1 VSHIPERKEK
11 NCLNCGAEVQGRFCQ
26 ICGQENIEPKE
37 SFWHLVTHFMYDITH
52 FDGKFFSTLKYLL
65 FKPGFLS
72 HEYLRGRRASYL
84 HPIRMYVFTS
94 AIFFLVFFSLK
105 NEESIVTL
113 NEKSNGKAKKQTA
126 AQVMKKLTNK
136 REDLKES
143 LSDSMPAIAKTAI
156 LSAIAQTDSNIALLK
171 RDTTAKDKVNT
182 GSNNNLNFFGGNKN
196 NRYGSIDA
204 YDSAQKKLPEAE
216 RDNFIER
223 KFTKQNIHL
232 REKYHEDGKA
242 MWEAIL
248 EKFKHMFPQM
258 LFCSLP
264 LFALLLQLLYVRRKS
279 FFYVNHVVFTIH
291 LYCGTFIIIL
301 VYVLLDALLKKF
313 SYHNQT
319 IGLVFMLSGF
329 FYWYK
334 SMRNFYEQRR
344 GKTILKYLLVLF
356 LSVFLMSILFT
367 LFFVFSAMA
376 I

>member
-1 VSHIPERKEK
+1 
-11 NCLNCGAEVQGRFCQ
+11 
-26 ICGQENIEPKE
+26 
-37 SFWHLVTHFMYDITH
+37 
-52 FDGKFFSTLKYLL
+52 
-65 FKPGFLS
+65 
-72 HEYLRGRRASYL
+72 
-84 HPIRMYVFTS
+84 
-94 AIFFLVFFSLK
+94 
-105 NEESIVTL
+105 
-113 NEKSNGKAKKQTA
+113 
-126 AQVMKKLTNK
+126 
-136 REDLKES
+136 
-143 LSDSMPAIAKTAI
+143 MPAIAKTAI

-232 REKYHEDGKA
+232 REKYHEDSKA